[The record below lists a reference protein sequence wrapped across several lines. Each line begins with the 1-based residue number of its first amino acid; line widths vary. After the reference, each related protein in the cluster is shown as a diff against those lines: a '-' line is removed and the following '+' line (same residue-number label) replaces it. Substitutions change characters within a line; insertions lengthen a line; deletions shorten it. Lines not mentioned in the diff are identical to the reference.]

1 MIVPLK
7 VKKMPAAA
15 RIEHSVT
22 AYDRA
27 TEELD
32 LDLPIPWFLDT
43 LALKIGAVPPEDQ
56 YGALSWPLGP
66 GAVDI
71 FRFLLGLEVDM
82 AKRAYF
88 LEPTAGFASSFGA
101 GKLEAVDVLTRVTPR
116 PRYAREGEPGI
127 SERELVFPVLRLLD
141 DGETGW
147 MGGGEIAVRLAGL
160 FAPLGW
166 GGASAGGRGDAWFSR
181 KVRAMVSHRDQP
193 LCFIRQG
200 LALCEREG
208 LRISDQGRSAVRALL
223 SCVAANSIRNGRQV
237 RWGIG
242 A

>member
-1 MIVPLK
+1 MNVLLN
-7 VKKMPAAA
+7 VKTLPAAA
-15 RIEHSVT
+15 RIAHSIMG
-22 AYDRA
+22 YDRA

-32 LDLPIPWFLDT
+32 LELPMPLFLDT
-43 LALKIGAVPPEDQ
+43 LALKVARVPAGDT
-56 YGALSWPLGP
+56 YGALSYPLEP

-71 FRFLLGLEVDM
+71 FHFLLGLEVDM
-82 AKRAYF
+82 AKREYF

-147 MGGGEIAVRLAGL
+147 MATGEIAVRLAGL

-181 KVRAMVSHRDQP
+181 KVRAMISHRDQP
-193 LCFIRQG
+193 SSFIHQG
-200 LALCEREG
+200 LAEYERDG
-208 LRISDQGRSAVRALL
+208 LQISDQGRSAVRALL
-223 SCVAANSIRNGRQV
+223 L
-237 RWGIG
+237 
-242 A
+242 